1 VIRKTNNEQHPGR
14 CTWFVLCSQY
24 VLLQKSGTDRVYGRV
39 AGFENG
45 SGRIWSTMCR
55 YRHESETMTLT
66 LTHAAAAAAGL
77 ALFVTWFA
85 VSPKGLLK
93 GLVPAVA
100 LAVAAAL
107 LITVARS
114 LG

>member
-1 VIRKTNNEQHPGR
+1 MYMV
-14 CTWFVLCSQY
+14 CS
-24 VLLQKSGTDRVYGRV
+24 LFAICSFTKSGTGRVYGRV
-39 AGFENG
+39 AEFENG
-45 SGRIWSTMCR
+45 SGRIWSTK
-55 YRHESETMTLT
+55 SEAMTLT

>member
-1 VIRKTNNEQHPGR
+1 
-14 CTWFVLCSQY
+14 
-24 VLLQKSGTDRVYGRV
+24 
-39 AGFENG
+39 
-45 SGRIWSTMCR
+45 MCR
-55 YRHESETMTLT
+55 YRHESEAITLT
-66 LTHAAAAAAGL
+66 LTHAAAGL

>member
-1 VIRKTNNEQHPGR
+1 
-14 CTWFVLCSQY
+14 
-24 VLLQKSGTDRVYGRV
+24 
-39 AGFENG
+39 
-45 SGRIWSTMCR
+45 
-55 YRHESETMTLT
+55 MTLT

-77 ALFVTWFA
+77 ALFGTWFA
-85 VSPKGLLK
+85 VSPNGLLK

-114 LG
+114 SLG